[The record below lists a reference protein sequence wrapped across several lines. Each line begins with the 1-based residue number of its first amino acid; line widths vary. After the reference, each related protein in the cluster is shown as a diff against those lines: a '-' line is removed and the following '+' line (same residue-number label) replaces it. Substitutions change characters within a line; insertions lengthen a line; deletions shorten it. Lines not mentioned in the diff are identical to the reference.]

1 MRSTIAL
8 LLVATFA
15 SPVLAQSTGPAPG
28 GGTGTGPGSTAPG
41 GSIIPTDLDLPL
53 EKPMYVPPVQP
64 PAPVPDDDD
73 RDDPRDEP
81 PPVIYGEEI
90 RSESDTIVYVV
101 DISCSMDWD
110 RRSYTNLEGQTRTG
124 NRMDRAKVEMARSIL
139 GLSRNF
145 SFTVIAYD
153 CGTRTW
159 SRELKEANDT
169 NKSSAVAWV
178 NALRP
183 TGATGT
189 GPATSLGLQVSR
201 ENKSVVLLTD
211 GAPNCGV
218 PEDNNWYN
226 YSESAVLNAHRRM
239 IRNANT
245 QGATI
250 NVFGIAASG
259 SYRTFCQNVAADSS
273 GSYFD
278 VP

>member
-8 LLVATFA
+8 LLIATLA
-15 SPVLAQSTGPAPG
+15 SPVLAQSAGPAPG
-28 GGTGTGPGSTAPG
+28 GGTGTSPGSTPG
-41 GSIIPTDLDLPL
+41 VSTMPTDLDLPL
-53 EKPMYVPPVQP
+53 EKPMFVAPPQ
-64 PAPVPDDDD
+64 PAPTPDDGD

-90 RSESDTIVYVV
+90 ISETDTIVYVV

-110 RRSYTNLEGQTRTG
+110 NRSYTTLDGQTRTG
-124 NRMDRAKVEMARSIL
+124 NRMARAKVELSRSIL

-145 SFTVIAYD
+145 TFTVIAYD

-159 SRELKEANDT
+159 SRQLKEANDS

-178 NALRP
+178 NALQP

-189 GPATSLGLQVSR
+189 GPAVSLGLQVSR

-239 IRNANT
+239 IRNANS

-259 SYRTFCQNVAADSS
+259 TYRTFCQNVAADAS